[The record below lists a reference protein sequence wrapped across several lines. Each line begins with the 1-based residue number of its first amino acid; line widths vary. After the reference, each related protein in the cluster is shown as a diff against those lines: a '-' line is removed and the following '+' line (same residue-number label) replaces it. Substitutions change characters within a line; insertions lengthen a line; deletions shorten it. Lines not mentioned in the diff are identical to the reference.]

1 MEIYSFVDYDN
12 KHSAKT
18 PSVLRKRI
26 SRSYSRTAFE
36 SKRERNQFSF
46 DNPWQSC
53 VPAVKPDFSI
63 RVFLASVGRK
73 LTSTGDF
80 FKNNAKAVGIAAMS
94 VVIAATLAT
103 GAIIF
108 VNYSKNHVS
117 NIVLESN
124 DTDRINALMATFAM
138 DNYGEYTEDGDVL
151 GQDVPHV
158 QIVQPVSFQNYTVRS
173 GDTISGITKKFGLY
187 NISTLISV
195 NNISNARQLY
205 VGKKL
210 RIPNIDGIEYKVSK
224 GDSLASIAKKN
235 GISVEDLVDCNELDS
250 EILTTGQVLYI
261 PGGKMDPTALKN
273 AMGELFMNPLKIKYR
288 ISSEYGYRLYPLTGT
303 PSNHSGIDLACATG
317 TPVYATK
324 SGTVAYVCKNDRVYG
339 NYVIINH
346 GNGYQTL
353 YAHMSKI
360 TCVKGQSVDNNTKIG
375 LVGST
380 GQSTGPHLHFSVFK
394 NGSHIN
400 PRTVLPKL

>member
-12 KHSAKT
+12 KRSSRR
-18 PSVLRKRI
+18 PSVLRKRS
-26 SRSYSRTAFE
+26 SRSLDRTVAGTR
-36 SKRERNQFSF
+36 KVRNSF
-46 DNPWQSC
+46 VLDNPWQSS
-53 VPAVKPDFSI
+53 VPAVKPDFSLK
-63 RVFLASVGRK
+63 VFLAAIGRI

-80 FKNNAKAVGIAAMS
+80 FRSNAKAVGITAMS
-94 VVIAATLAT
+94 VVIAVSLLT
-103 GAIIF
+103 GAILF
-108 VNYSKNHVS
+108 ENYSRNHVAE
-117 NIVLESN
+117 IKLEFN
-124 DTDRINALMATFAM
+124 DEDRINEMMAAFAM
-138 DNYGEYTEDGDVL
+138 DNYAEYTEDGDVL
-151 GQDVPHV
+151 GQDIPHV

-173 GDTISGITKKFGLY
+173 GDTISGIAKKFGLY

-224 GDSLASIAKKN
+224 GESIASIAKKN
-235 GISVEDLVDCNELDS
+235 GITVEDLVDCNELDS
-250 EILTTGQVLYI
+250 EVLSAGQVLYI

-273 AMGELFMNPLKIKYR
+273 AMGELFLNPLKVKYR
-288 ISSEYGYRLYPLTGT
+288 VSSEYGYRLYPLTGT
-303 PSNHSGIDLACATG
+303 PSNHSGIDLACPTG
-317 TPVYATK
+317 TPIYATK

-339 NYVIINH
+339 NYVIVNH

-360 TCVKGQSVDNNTKIG
+360 TCVKGQAVDNNTQIG

-380 GQSTGPHLHFSVFK
+380 GQSTGPHLHLSVFK
-394 NGSHIN
+394 NGNHIN
-400 PRTVLPKL
+400 PRLVISKF

>member
-12 KHSAKT
+12 KRSSKT
-18 PSVLRKRI
+18 PSVLRKRN
-26 SRSYSRTAFE
+26 SRSFDRTAVRP
-36 SKRERNQFSF
+36 KKAKNNFSF
-46 DNPWQSC
+46 DNPWQSS
-53 VPAVKPDFSI
+53 VPAVKPDFSVK
-63 RVFLASVGRK
+63 VFLTSIGRK
-73 LTSTGDF
+73 LSATGNF
-80 FKNNAKAVGIAAMS
+80 FKNNAKAVGITAVS
-94 VVIAATLAT
+94 VVVLAFLAT
-103 GAIIF
+103 GTILF
-108 VNYSKNHVS
+108 VNYTKNHVS
-117 NIVLESN
+117 NIELEFN
-124 DTDRINALMATFAM
+124 DTDRINELMATFAM
-138 DNYGEYTEDGDVL
+138 DNYAEYTEDGDVL

-158 QIVQPVSFQNYTVRS
+158 QIVQPVSYQNYTVRS
-173 GDTISGITKKFGLY
+173 GDTISGIAKKFGLY

-195 NNISNARQLY
+195 NSISNARQLY

-224 GDSLASIAKKN
+224 GESLASIAKKT
-235 GISVEDLVDCNELDS
+235 GISVENLVDCNELDS
-250 EILTTGQVLYI
+250 EILTEGQVLFI
-261 PGGKMDPTALKN
+261 PGGKMDPTELKN
-273 AMGELFMNPLKIKYR
+273 AMGELFMLPIKIKYR
-288 ISSEYGYRLYPLTGT
+288 VSSEYGYRLYPLTGT
-303 PSNHSGIDLACATG
+303 PSSHSGIDLACATG

-339 NYVIINH
+339 NYVIVNH

-360 TCVKGQSVDNNTKIG
+360 TCVKGQAVDNNTQIG

-400 PRTVLPKL
+400 PRLVISKF